1 MPSPSA
7 GRHLASLHGSPYPAF
22 LFSDFRSLD
31 GFGPARGDP
40 GLMLAEAVRATAA
53 EVDSA
58 LDALLPQPAGFHAR
72 VQEAMRY
79 AVMAGGKRLR
89 PFLVLETASLFGA
102 PRERA
107 MRVACAIEC
116 LHTYSLVHDDLPAMD
131 DDDLRR
137 GRPTTHRQF
146 DEATAIL
153 AGDALLTIAFEIL
166 ADEATHPDGAVRA
179 QLVVDLARAGGHEG
193 MIGGQMMDIEAP
205 NHSFGPGEVI
215 ELQRRKTGALFEFSC
230 QAGAR
235 LAQRGEAD
243 LKALHDYA
251 RDLGLAFQIADDL
264 IDVTGT
270 AEQAGKAVGKDQEQG
285 KATLVSIYGIEGA
298 KAESARLADQAR
310 QAVAGYGPA
319 AERLAALPAFLVG
332 RSS

>member
-1 MPSPSA
+1 MS
-7 GRHLASLHGSPYPAF
+7 LA
-22 LFSDFRSLD
+22 D
-31 GFGPARGDP
+31 
-40 GLMLAEAVRATAA
+40 AVRATAKD
-53 EVDSA
+53 VDSA
-58 LDALLPQPAGFHAR
+58 LNSILPQPTGFHAR

-79 AVMAGGKRLR
+79 AVQAGGKRLR
-89 PFLVLETASLFGA
+89 PFLVLETASLFGV

-137 GRPTTHRQF
+137 GRPTTHKQF

-179 QLVVDLARAGGHEG
+179 ALVMDLARAGGHEG

-205 NHSFGPGEVI
+205 NHSFGANEVI
-215 ELQRRKTGALFEFSC
+215 ELQARKTGALFEFSC
-230 QAGAR
+230 IAGTR
-235 LAQRGEAD
+235 LAQASAKD
-243 LKALHDYA
+243 FDNLVNYA
-251 RDLGLAFQIADDL
+251 KDLGLAFQIADDL

-270 AEQAGKAVGKDQEQG
+270 VEQAGKAVGKDQDAG
-285 KATLVSIYGIEGA
+285 KATLVSIYGVEGA
-298 KAESARLADQAR
+298 KAECAKLADRAR
-310 QAVAGYGPA
+310 GWVSGYGA
-319 AERLAALPAFLVG
+319 KADSLAGLPAYLLD
-332 RSS
+332 RAN

>member
-1 MPSPSA
+1 MT
-7 GRHLASLHGSPYPAF
+7 
-22 LFSDFRSLD
+22 
-31 GFGPARGDP
+31 
-40 GLMLAEAVRATAA
+40 LAEAVRRAA
-53 EVDSA
+53 ADVDDA
-58 LDALLPQPAGFHAR
+58 LDALLPQPTGFHGR
-72 VQEAMRY
+72 VQAAMRY

-89 PFLVLETASLFGA
+89 PFLVLETASLFGV
-102 PRERA
+102 PSQRA

-153 AGDALLTIAFEIL
+153 AGDALLTLAFEIL
-166 ADEATHPDGAVRA
+166 ADAATHQDGAVRA
-179 QLVVDLARAGGHEG
+179 QLVLDLARAGGHEG

-205 NHSFGPGEVI
+205 NHSFGPAEVI
-215 ELQRRKTGALFEFSC
+215 QLQRRKTGALFEFSC

-235 LAQRGEAD
+235 LAQAGPQDLEA
-243 LKALHDYA
+243 LTAYA

-285 KATLVSIYGIEGA
+285 KATLVSIWGVEGA
-298 KAESARLADQAR
+298 RAESERLAAQAS
-310 QAVAGYGPA
+310 QAVARYGA
-319 AERLAALPAFLVG
+319 AGARLAALPAFLLG
-332 RSS
+332 RAS

>member
-1 MPSPSA
+1 MS
-7 GRHLASLHGSPYPAF
+7 
-22 LFSDFRSLD
+22 
-31 GFGPARGDP
+31 
-40 GLMLAEAVRATAA
+40 LAEAVRATAA
-53 EVDSA
+53 DVDSA
-58 LDALLPQPAGFHAR
+58 LDALLPRPHGFHAR
-72 VQEAMRY
+72 VQDAMRY
-79 AVMAGGKRLR
+79 AVQAGGKRLR
-89 PFLVLETASLFGA
+89 PFLVLETAALFGV

-137 GRPTTHRQF
+137 GRPTTHKQF

-179 QLVVDLARAGGHEG
+179 ALVMDLARAGGHDG

-205 NHSFGPGEVI
+205 NHSFGAAEVI
-215 ELQRRKTGALFEFSC
+215 ELQARKTGALFEFSC

-235 LAQRGEAD
+235 LAGARPEDFAN
-243 LKALHDYA
+243 LHAYA
-251 RDLGLAFQIADDL
+251 RDMGLAFQIADDL

-270 AEQAGKAVGKDQEQG
+270 VEQAGKAVGKDQEAG
-285 KATLVSIYGIEGA
+285 KATLVSIYGVQGA
-298 KAESARLADQAR
+298 KDECARLAASAR
-310 QAVAGYGPA
+310 QAVAGYGA
-319 AERLAALPAFLVG
+319 KAERLAGLPAYLLD
-332 RSS
+332 RAS

>member
-1 MPSPSA
+1 M
-7 GRHLASLHGSPYPAF
+7 R
-22 LFSDFRSLD
+22 D
-31 GFGPARGDP
+31 
-40 GLMLAEAVRATAA
+40 TAA
-53 EVDSA
+53 DVDAA
-58 LDALLPQPAGFHAR
+58 LQALLPQPTGFHGR

-89 PFLVLETASLFGA
+89 PFLVLETAALFGV

-205 NHSFGPGEVI
+205 KHTFGADQVI

-235 LAQRGEAD
+235 LAQARPEDFKNLHAYAEA
-243 LKALHDYA
+243 
-251 RDLGLAFQIADDL
+251 LGLAFQIADDL

-270 AEQAGKAVGKDQEQG
+270 VEAAGKAVGKDQEAG
-285 KATLVSIYGIEGA
+285 KATLVSIYGVDGA
-298 KAESARLADQAR
+298 KAEVEKLAETAR
-310 QAVAGYGPA
+310 QAVAGYGA
-319 AERLAALPAFLVG
+319 KGENLAGLPAYLLD
-332 RSS
+332 RAS